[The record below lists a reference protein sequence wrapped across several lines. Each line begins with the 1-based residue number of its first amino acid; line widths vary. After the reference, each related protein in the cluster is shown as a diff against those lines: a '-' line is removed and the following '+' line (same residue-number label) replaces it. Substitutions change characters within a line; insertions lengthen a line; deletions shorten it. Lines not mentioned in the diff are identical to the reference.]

1 MTTIRFTRR
10 ERARDTL
17 RAILFEQGIKAG
29 IHVEP
34 MICSNHRAWVR
45 VYAVKNSDL
54 IDITHEVF
62 IVLAEAFD
70 LEYCITAMGPMQ
82 FKSIKL
88 DFWNAEIPVQ
98 APGTRQHETALRKY
112 HKRTRELKE
121 LLLED
126 LYRG

>member
-17 RAILFEQGIKAG
+17 RAILFEQGIKANV
-29 IHVEP
+29 HVEP
-34 MICSNHRAWVR
+34 IICSNRRALVK
-45 VYAVKNSDL
+45 VYALKNADL

-82 FKSIKL
+82 FKTVRL
-88 DFWNAEIPVQ
+88 DFWNAEIPTQ
-98 APGTRQHETALRKY
+98 APGTRQAETALRKY
-112 HKRTRELKE
+112 HKRTLELKE

-126 LYRG
+126 LIRG